1 MEHRSAV
8 TCAYRCQALGHLLQ
22 DPKGTVKH
30 QFQGKHGS
38 QRFFKR
44 KNKERERESLPLAAC
59 LNITRKTS
67 GEVNSEMFQ
76 SCFVGQT
83 VQTRRSGSQLPL

>member
-44 KNKERERESLPLAAC
+44 KNKEREREFAVS
-59 LNITRKTS
+59 S
-67 GEVNSEMFQ
+67 MFKYH
-76 SCFVGQT
+76 T
-83 VQTRRSGSQLPL
+83 